1 MSDPPHSHKQWCHP
15 TLAGSYDTSEIIDL
29 LEQSDHTEIH
39 VGSDSHKRKGH
50 PGEWLFANV
59 ICLYTPGKS
68 GSGTYFYRRVVV
80 KKNYRLDLYSR
91 IMEEANQSIDL
102 ACSVAAII
110 TSKKIYVHADTNT
123 DDRYPTAKFTNTIKN
138 WVLSCGFNFL
148 CKPDS
153 WASSGVADRHA
164 K

>member
-1 MSDPPHSHKQWCHP
+1 MSEHTHLYRQWKHP
-15 TLAGSYDTSEIIDL
+15 TISGSYETHEIVEFL
-29 LEQSDHTEIH
+29 KQSDHTEIH
-39 VGSDSHKRKGH
+39 VGSDSHKRKGC

-68 GSGTYFYRRVVV
+68 GTYFYRRIIVT
-80 KKNYRLDLYSR
+80 KNYKDDLYSR
-91 IMEEANQSIDL
+91 IMEEANQSISL
-102 ACSVAAII
+102 ANNISESIK
-110 TSKKIYVHADTNT
+110 TKKIYVHSDTNT
-123 DDRYPTAKFTNTIKN
+123 DQRYPTSKFTKAIKN
-138 WVLSCGFNFL
+138 WVLSCGHGFF

>member
-1 MSDPPHSHKQWCHP
+1 MKTQTHVYKSWQHP
-15 TLAGSYDTSEIIDL
+15 TISGVYKIEEIIDL
-29 LEQSDHTEIH
+29 LVQSDHTEIH
-39 VGSDSHKRKGH
+39 IGSDSHKRKGH

-68 GSGTYFYRRVVV
+68 GTYFYRKVIV
-80 KKNYRLDLYSR
+80 KRNYKDDLHSR
-91 IMEEANQSIDL
+91 IMEEATQSIDL
-102 ACSVAAII
+102 ATYVQKEIK
-110 TSKKIYVHADTNT
+110 TKKIYVHSDTNT
-123 DDRYPTAKFTNTIKN
+123 DMRFPTSKFTKSIKN
-138 WVLSCGFNFL
+138 WVKSCGFGFL

>member
-1 MSDPPHSHKQWCHP
+1 MNSRTHVYKKWQHP
-15 TLAGSYDTSEIIDL
+15 TIGGNYDIDDIIDL
-29 LEQSDHTEIH
+29 LNQSDHTEIH
-39 VGSDSHKRKGH
+39 IGSDSHKRKGH

-68 GSGTYFYRRVVV
+68 GTYFYRRVIV
-80 KKNYRLDLYSR
+80 KKNYKDDLYSR
-91 IMEEANQSIDL
+91 IMEEASQSIDL
-102 ACSVAAII
+102 ASNVSSEVA
-110 TSKKIYVHADTNT
+110 SKKIYVHSDTNT
-123 DDRYPTAKFTNTIKN
+123 DTRYPTSKFTKTIKN
-138 WVLSCGFNFL
+138 WVMSYGFSFL

>member
-1 MSDPPHSHKQWCHP
+1 MKNQTHVYKKWQHP
-15 TLAGSYDTSEIIDL
+15 TISGDYDIDDIIRL
-29 LEQSDHTEIH
+29 LIQSDHTEIH
-39 VGSDSHKRKGH
+39 IGSDSHKRKGH

-68 GSGTYFYRRVVV
+68 GTYFFRRVIV
-80 KKNYRLDLYSR
+80 KRNYKDDLHSR
-91 IMEEANQSIDL
+91 IMEEALQSINL
-102 ACSVAAII
+102 ATDVFSSVK
-110 TSKKIYVHADTNT
+110 SKKIYVHADTNT
-123 DDRYPTAKFTNTIKN
+123 DMRYPTAKFTKTIKN
-138 WVLSCGFNFL
+138 WVKSFGFGFL

>member
-1 MSDPPHSHKQWCHP
+1 MSESTHLYRQWKHP
-15 TLAGSYDTSEIIDL
+15 TIGGSYETHEIVEL
-29 LEQSDHTEIH
+29 LKQSDHTEIH
-39 VGSDSHKRKGH
+39 VGSDSHKRKGC

-68 GSGTYFYRRVVV
+68 GTYFYRRVVV
-80 KKNYRLDLYSR
+80 TKNYKDDLYSR
-91 IMEEANQSIDL
+91 IMEEANQSISL
-102 ACSVAAII
+102 ANNIGKFI
-110 TSKKIYVHADTNT
+110 KSKKIYVHSDTNT
-123 DDRYPTAKFTNTIKN
+123 DQRYPTSKFTKAIKN
-138 WVLSCGFNFL
+138 WVLSCGHGFF